1 MKIGTLL
8 TAAIV
13 SLSAVGGGLAVYV
26 AVSKYQT
33 MDKVSVAQ
41 SRLEVVRAVGE
52 IPRYMNPE
60 RGFATNI
67 LYGPAVVD
75 PKMRA
80 ELNEKYRKQTDGARD
95 KMNAIRKN
103 LSGSLDDGA
112 AVGSAIDALN
122 SKFAALRDA
131 IDKAIDGPAEARKDA
146 ARKIVADNAVF
157 NTAVTALLDEQVRK
171 MALLDGDAYRQ
182 ASYANIAWTLRDV
195 GGYNASLAQEP
206 GRFQPRR
213 DRSRKDGSEPRPGP
227 HDQILM
233 SLQQLRGNPATPANV
248 AAALERMNEA
258 YVGRFG
264 QELKL
269 VKDGAV
275 SGKYEHDA
283 DTFFA
288 ESQKGLGSVVDVR
301 DAFYANA
308 EQILEQAGSSARLS
322 FLIALAGLVAVAAG
336 ERRPRDH
343 GPPPRLPADRRAH
356 RDDVATRQRR
366 RLRRHSRRR
375 PQRRDRC
382 DGGCRRRVQAQQDRS
397 RSPHRASRKPK
408 TRSRCGAP
416 TCSTISPAPSKP
428 R

>member
-8 TAAIV
+8 TAAIG

-33 MDKVSVAQ
+33 MDNVAVAQ
-41 SRLEVVRAVGE
+41 SRLEIIRAVGE

-67 LYGPAVVD
+67 LYGTAVVD

-80 ELNEKYRKQTDGARD
+80 ELNDKYRKQTDGARD

-112 AVGSAIDALN
+112 AIGSGIDALN
-122 SKFAALRDA
+122 TKFAALRES

-157 NTAVTALLDEQVRK
+157 NSAVTALLDEQVRK

-195 GGYNASLAQEP
+195 GGYNASLHKNLVGSKRVGTEAEKMEVSRAQ
-206 GRFQPRR
+206 GRA
-213 DRSRKDGSEPRPGP
+213 
-227 HDQILM
+227 DQILM
-233 SLQQLRGNPATPANV
+233 SLQQLRGNPATPADI

-269 VKDGAV
+269 ARDGA
-275 SGKYEHDA
+275 
-283 DTFFA
+283 
-288 ESQKGLGSVVDVR
+288 
-301 DAFYANA
+301 
-308 EQILEQAGSSARLS
+308 
-322 FLIALAGLVAVAAG
+322 
-336 ERRPRDH
+336 
-343 GPPPRLPADRRAH
+343 
-356 RDDVATRQRR
+356 
-366 RLRRHSRRR
+366 
-375 PQRRDRC
+375 
-382 DGGCRRRVQAQQDRS
+382 
-397 RSPHRASRKPK
+397 
-408 TRSRCGAP
+408 
-416 TCSTISPAPSKP
+416 
-428 R
+428 